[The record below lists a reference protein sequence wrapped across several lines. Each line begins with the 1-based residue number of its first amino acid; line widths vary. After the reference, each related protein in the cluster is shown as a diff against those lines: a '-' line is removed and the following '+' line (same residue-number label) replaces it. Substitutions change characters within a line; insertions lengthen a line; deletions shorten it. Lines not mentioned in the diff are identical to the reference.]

1 MSWFG
6 SAENSE
12 GNPRDLSRRL
22 RKLERLFSI
31 DAICA
36 EKHDAPSV
44 AAYFQECHASYRKYH
59 SAEGAVH
66 MAINSGPHFDP
77 NGFSEHL
84 RRIEAAWAAKP
95 PADVLELG
103 FGQGYN
109 LAYLAPRHQ
118 QVRFHG
124 IDLTPEHLQ
133 LAQNRLGVYANVQ
146 LMQGDLHHLPYPA
159 ASFDEVFAI
168 EAFCYARD
176 VPHALA
182 EVARVLRPGGRFTL
196 FDGYQPRPLAELDAD
211 GALAVELVAR
221 GMALERLQ
229 VLPELLAQARQAGFT
244 TDSEVSLD
252 TEVMPNLRRLDRLVG
267 ALVRFPWLAR
277 RALARRPLARSRN
290 VLTGYLLVPTV
301 AMGLLCYRQLVLHK
315 EG

>member
-1 MSWFG
+1 
-6 SAENSE
+6 
-12 GNPRDLSRRL
+12 
-22 RKLERLFSI
+22 
-31 DAICA
+31 
-36 EKHDAPSV
+36 
-44 AAYFQECHASYRKYH
+44 
-59 SAEGAVH
+59 

-124 IDLTPEHLQ
+124 IHLTPEHLQ
-133 LAQNRLGVYANVQ
+133 
-146 LMQGDLHHLPYPA
+146 
-159 ASFDEVFAI
+159 
-168 EAFCYARD
+168 
-176 VPHALA
+176 
-182 EVARVLRPGGRFTL
+182 
-196 FDGYQPRPLAELDAD
+196 
-211 GALAVELVAR
+211 
-221 GMALERLQ
+221 
-229 VLPELLAQARQAGFT
+229 LAQARQAGFT